1 MHPLLNISFVLFLR
15 MVAVMPALIFGCIND
30 LFAPNS
36 GPLSLTSLFLFTLC
50 DILDKITQTESPAP
64 QQSPIDLFH
73 CIMWIFVRVKMCHL
87 SVNRAKSYRV
97 VKSVCSV
104 LDWWKV

>member
-1 MHPLLNISFVLFLR
+1 
-15 MVAVMPALIFGCIND
+15 MPQHFT
-30 LFAPNS
+30 
-36 GPLSLTSLFLFTLC
+36 LTSPFLFTLRE
-50 DILDKITQTESPAP
+50 IVDKIKRIETAAL

-73 CIMWIFVRVKMCHL
+73 CIMWISVRVKMCHL
-87 SVNRAKSYRV
+87 GVNRAKSYRV